1 MLLFLLKKTHI
12 TFLFLLLCVSSF
24 AHKGL
29 IKGTVNDSASN
40 QIVVGAIISIT
51 ENNQITSTDVLGNF
65 YFQDIHPGIYKLKI
79 SSFEYGVKYLSVEVK
94 EDETTKV
101 TILLNPITTTLSE
114 ITISENGEIGTPMLT
129 LNKLDIELRPTKSS
143 QDILRMIPGLVTA
156 QHAGGGKAE
165 QIFLRGFDIDHG
177 TDIKLTVDGMPV
189 NIVSH
194 AHGQGYA
201 DLHFLTPEIIENV
214 DFNKGPYYSNQGN
227 FTTAGYANFQTKNVL
242 DKSLIKTEAGLFD
255 SYRMVGLFD
264 ILGKEAKSKNQN
276 AYISSEYVYTNGYF
290 KSPQNFNRINIMGK
304 YHGLIGND
312 KILTLSAST
321 FSSKWDASGQIPDRA
336 VTSNLINRFGSIDD
350 KEGGK
355 TSRNNINF
363 MLTKLAK
370 NGGVIK
376 NQLYFVNYN
385 FELFSNF
392 TFFLEDSINGDQ
404 IKQAEKRT
412 IYGYN
417 CSYAKNNKIF
427 NKNLKSEIG
436 VQLRHD
442 VVKNIELSHT
452 ANRKTLINPISFG
465 QITESNAGLYLD
477 ETLNLTEKLI
487 LNAGVRLD
495 IFQHEYIND
504 LDTAYNKRVRSN
516 HIVSPKLNLFYN
528 FTNNFQFYIKTGTG
542 FHSNDTRVVV
552 SDSTS
557 LTTLPRALGMDV
569 GLFFKPSKRML
580 VNAAVWAL
588 DLEQEFVYVGDAA
601 VVEPS
606 GYTRRLGADLSIR
619 YQILNWLYLDFDGNY
634 TMPRSVDDSVG
645 KNFIPLAPTL
655 TSIGGLTA
663 KFKNGLNAG
672 IRYRFVGDR
681 PANEDNSV
689 IAKGYGLLDG
699 VINFIKPKYA
709 IGISVENILNSE
721 WNEAQFDTESKLQ
734 TENQPVSELH
744 YTPGTPL
751 FIKGNLTFFF

>member
-114 ITISENGEIGTPMLT
+114 ITISENGEIGTPMLS

-189 NIVSH
+189 NMVSH

-242 DKSLIKTEAGLFD
+242 DKSSIKTEAGLFD
-255 SYRMVGLFD
+255 SYRIVGLFD

-336 VTSNLINRFGSIDD
+336 VTTNLINRFGSIDD

-404 IKQAEKRT
+404 IKQAEKRN

-495 IFQHEYIND
+495 VFQHEYIND

-557 LTTLPRALGMDV
+557 LTTLPRALGMDI
-569 GLFFKPSKRML
+569 GLFFKPCKQML

-634 TMPRSVDDSVG
+634 TMPRSVNDSVG

-699 VINFIKPKYA
+699 VINFVKPKYA

-734 TENQPVSELH
+734 TENQSVSELH